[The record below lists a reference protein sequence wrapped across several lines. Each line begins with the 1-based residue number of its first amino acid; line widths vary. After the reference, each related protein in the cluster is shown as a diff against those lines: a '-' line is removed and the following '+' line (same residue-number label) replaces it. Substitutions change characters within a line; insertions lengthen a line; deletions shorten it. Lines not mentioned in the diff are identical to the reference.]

1 MLIFIAVVGM
11 PEEFSSRAD
20 WAAAAG
26 REGVGNRC
34 TPGDVTHVVGL
45 MKLLLR
51 RLHEVPTMATMEEG
65 RWRRKGKRRMKAAP
79 ALPSFH
85 YSDIL
90 HYYSVPRGV
99 KDT

>member
-1 MLIFIAVVGM
+1 M

-20 WAAAAG
+20 WAVAAG

-51 RLHEVPTMATMEEG
+51 RLREVPTMATMEGG
-65 RWRRKGKRRMKAAP
+65 RWRRKEKRRMKAAP

-90 HYYSVPRGV
+90 HDYSVPRGV